1 MFLYFIIRKVENF
14 LPSWGGTRRSTLSFP
29 SYGQTYHTTNKYK
42 KISHNMCR
50 NPQAI
55 LIEKKTLVE
64 NDKFL
69 NMKNMDSS
77 FISN

>member
-42 KISHNMCR
+42 KNKSQYVQKSTSNFNR
-50 NPQAI
+50 
-55 LIEKKTLVE
+55 KKTLVE
-64 NDKFL
+64 NDQFL